1 MSKNT
6 SVRVSLNVDANVDS
20 ARKSLN
26 SLQDSLRRIQTERI
40 EIIDDIALK
49 NASKAALDLQRH
61 LQASVNVDTGKIDL
75 TRFSQSLKQ
84 SGQNLE
90 YFYSSFKAMGSTG
103 EQAFLNLSKSIALS
117 DAGMIRLGGRLDDFL
132 KTLAKTAKWQIS
144 SNIFTGFE
152 KVLSSAYGY
161 AKDLNRSLNEIRI
174 VSGQNTDQMAKFA
187 KEANRAAKALSSST
201 TDYTDAALIYYQQGL
216 QEEEIAE
223 RTEVTI
229 KMANAAGES
238 AQTVSDQ
245 MTAVWNN
252 FYDGSKSLEY
262 YADVMTALGA
272 ATASSTDEISD
283 GLEKFAATAGT
294 VGLSYEYATTALAT
308 VTAETRQ
315 SADVVGTAFRTLFT
329 RIQGLQLGETA
340 EDGTTLNKYSAA
352 LDAVGVNIKNASGE
366 LKGMDQIL
374 AELGDRWGKLSQDT
388 KIALAQT
395 VGGARQYT
403 TLISLMDNWDK
414 FQKNLDVTNTAEGTL
429 QEQADIYAESWEAAS
444 ERVGA
449 AAEEIYSKLL
459 NDEFF
464 IDILNGFEKFLG
476 GVSDV
481 VDGLGGMKGMLLA
494 ISTII
499 MRRYAKEIPGVLS
512 NLGANL
518 GLITGKA
525 REESQKI
532 QKQNASLLTQMVGE
546 KGINRTATERAKTL
560 EVVNSINM
568 ELAAKWDQ
576 LTEKERQFYQ
586 QKIDLV
592 QAIGE
597 EIQETA
603 KEIVTLEKTIDNQ
616 RTQIPDA
623 IKSSEMSSR
632 KKSTARKKFQ
642 TFEADLITLGTIE
655 TLRTSLGGQNRSWQ
669 DNPILSG
676 REGQQEFNRRKK
688 VMSSYLDGLKSKN
701 IEGLDENVLKGYKRQ
716 IESASQDKIEEVWKK
731 ISSEIDSVFESAIKT
746 TSKKIEKNKEYLK
759 QIPGVAEQIDEFATN
774 VVYKAQLDASNEIN
788 RNTQK
793 GLKDE
798 DIPHIT
804 KNAEVYSYY
813 ASQVMQVAF
822 SYQSASQALKVWKD
836 ENASLSD
843 KLIST
848 ATSVGSIAGFI
859 GQLGSES
866 NIKQLA
872 NMAMGLKK
880 FNDIG
885 TDSKNVLR
893 EMANNGAMTAGGMS
907 ALAKTLGPLALKFAG
922 IAAVAVA
929 VGFAI
934 KGLINLVNEEKNAAE
949 NAIKTHN
956 EAKQNYKELREEIN
970 RVKDSLENYE
980 SSIKTIDSLVKGTQA
995 WREQVSALNIEM
1007 LDLLEKY
1014 DFLREYIT
1022 NENGILVLSDKGKV
1036 ELNKQ
1041 LEKDLLEAEQTVY
1054 TTGMAKASLSN
1065 EQIYSQ
1071 AFSTQSKVSYTGLN
1085 GETVKT
1091 DGVVFT
1097 SKEDLKNIYDTINS
1111 LALTEFDLTDPK
1123 KIAEYFGYE
1132 EESDKNTALIKIIQE
1147 NSENLIKN
1155 AEALQLNNEELKL
1168 NTSQL
1173 GYSYLDDNDK
1183 ESKYASQL
1191 ANSLGRRM
1199 NELVEEEL
1207 DKEDGIGSYKRWK
1220 VISELKKLGQ
1230 YSDVERVVGED
1241 KLRYTDENGDP
1252 QELTYNQAKYI
1263 LAYDKIENSLNDV
1276 TSELGKFKTALQT
1289 FFNTD
1294 GSLTKN
1300 KNLDN
1305 YLFNDADGIEN
1316 GIDFSKASNDELNTY
1331 ISFDGIINDDDANTV
1346 FGVTG
1351 EALKDE
1357 IVKSAREEQQR
1368 RSRQEEQNRE
1378 NFYDLY
1384 LSKLSPEEKK
1394 NYLYTDDVGVQSI
1407 DYGEFADSAMFKVYE
1422 KLKEA
1427 GVDSEEFFGKIDL
1440 SKGMPDIYDFNGW
1453 DKLADSAIEELKQ
1466 EEKVLANQ
1474 AKLAERIES
1483 FKLDEEEIKSYT
1495 KHLQEM
1501 ALSSDA
1507 VADGLEKDAIAAEQ
1521 VAIAGTR
1528 LNRGLDT
1535 VQEKFS
1541 EWQRIF
1547 NNEDITS
1554 SEYAKAM
1561 EEYRNAMADILNMSS
1576 NDISEKFLV
1585 TYFKEVEKAANGDT
1599 EAVEL
1604 LRNKIIEL
1612 QTEKIILEL
1621 NDDQIS
1627 EGLPNAIGLVQ
1638 TFLKDNPLKV
1648 GAEVKEEEFIEIFNE
1663 LIRNSTLT
1671 ATEISRILGS
1681 AFELNLNDDNTID
1694 SMTYLGN
1701 TKNLFNFSNT
1711 KLGGAKTSS
1720 SKDKTKKLD
1729 EELDRYHEIKEVLE
1743 DINREQDRLGKA
1755 KDRAWGGKRIA
1766 LIQQEIDKTEEAIAA
1781 QEEYIRQIEAQA
1793 GTSKGAIAAYG
1804 ATFDEYGRIT
1814 NYSELI
1820 AQQVAIY
1827 NAAIASGVDSQIEAA
1842 EKAYEAFKKALSD
1855 YEETADLL
1863 EEEYEN
1869 LIDKQNELYD
1879 KLLEK
1884 VEYTVEVKLEVSGR
1898 DQAYLDY
1905 LIEKGSSNAYNTAE
1919 NIALIGDKTQDL
1931 INDGNTYR
1939 QGIEDIF
1946 GNHGKDDDFIQQW
1959 LAGKISNE
1967 DLINLGFTEQEIA
1980 KLQEY
1985 ADGLLDVNTKLMELK
2000 NTITEMIISAFQ
2012 DLAEEMQRNIDKISH
2027 LKDVMNS
2034 YKNIIDLVGK
2044 QNLGIDS
2051 KFMGDINQAI
2061 FDTSANNLRANKAKL
2076 DATRD
2081 AYQDVYDMAQT
2092 ANAKWQEAQ
2101 ANSENYTEAE
2111 LDELEATAAAF
2122 NDSLSEMETE
2132 VQNAEEAFLTSW
2144 QDALQAAAD
2153 MYNQA
2158 VENAISDFEDTMSA
2172 GFGSLDSL
2180 LEVYEQSKTIS
2191 SQYLEEYQ
2199 QIYELS
2205 KLTRN
2210 INNSIDDTDNIAGK
2224 EKLRDLLFEIEEM
2237 QRNGVEMSQY
2247 DLEYLQKRYDLRLA
2261 EIALE
2266 DAQNAKSQVRMVRD
2280 AEGNWNYTYTADD
2293 SAVDNARQN
2302 YEDKLYALQELSS
2315 EYLDTIGQQ
2324 WIQAEK
2330 EWAQALQAIYLDTTL
2345 TEEERKNRIEQTN
2358 EFYRQRFQYFTGEIE
2373 KATGNN
2379 QKLYERDWMA
2389 YSAKTGY
2396 QIANN
2401 ESFQMSFNDTILGTI
2416 YDGVNSI
2423 EELHSNLNT
2432 AMGAPGIEG
2441 SLLGTLDSSY
2451 KQWSANVD
2459 FAMDMAGTSVE
2470 DFASVVE
2477 DMADT
2482 VATDG
2487 EQAAKDVED
2496 QGKRVGDTFDGIKT
2510 AVDTWLTAYSTSIAS
2525 AIAENEKLV
2534 TSIQKIATAYLTALK
2549 AQDSFNGSNTGG
2561 GGNPDS
2567 STPKP
2572 GDPSQTPPQT
2582 PPETGGST
2590 PIQGDCTVNIIVVK
2604 PETGA
2609 SVTINNVPTI
2619 LLSVPYGEEYV
2630 YTVSAP
2636 GYITQ
2641 SGREKAMTHS
2651 IVKRISLT
2659 KKSSIGGGNAAH
2671 ASNTEMSLFDT
2682 GGYTGEWG
2690 SSGRIAMLHEKEL
2703 VLNPPDTKNM
2713 LQTIGIVR
2721 EIARSID
2728 LNAISASQGLGGL
2741 IAQTLHSSNQTLDQ
2755 QVTIYAEFP
2764 NAVDHTEIEEA
2775 FNTLVNTASQY
2786 ANRKL

>member
-90 YFYSSFKAMGSTG
+90 HFYNSFKAMGSTG

-444 ERVGA
+444 ERVGT

-476 GVSDV
+476 GISDV

-512 NLGANL
+512 NIGANL

-532 QKQNASLLTQMVGE
+532 QKQNANLLTQMVGE
-546 KGINRTATERAKTL
+546 KGINRTAAERAKTL

-603 KEIVTLEKTIDNQ
+603 KEIVTLEKTIDSQ
-616 RTQIPDA
+616 RMQIPEA
-623 IKSSEMSSR
+623 ISSSEMSSR
-632 KKSTARKKFQ
+632 KKRTAKTKFQ
-642 TFEADLITLGTIE
+642 AFETGLKTLGTIE
-655 TLRTSLGGQNRSWQ
+655 TLRTSLGGQVKSWS

-676 REGQQEFNRRKK
+676 KEGQQEFNRRKK
-688 VMSSYLDGLKSKN
+688 VMSSYLDGLKSKK
-701 IEGLDENVLKGYKRQ
+701 IEGLDGDILEGYKRQ
-716 IESASQDKIEEVWKK
+716 IESASQDKIEKVWEEV
-731 ISSEIDSVFESAIKT
+731 SSKIDSAFESAIKKT
-746 TSKKIEKNKEYLK
+746 GEDVGKNKKYLK
-759 QIPGVAEQIDEFATN
+759 KIPGVAEQIDEFATN
-774 VVYKAQLDASNEIN
+774 VMYKAQLDTANEIN
-788 RNTQK
+788 RNTQV

-848 ATSVGSIAGFI
+848 ATSLGSIAGFI

-872 NMAMGLKK
+872 NMASGLERAANLAPDLKLALK
-880 FNDIG
+880 
-885 TDSKNVLR
+885 
-893 EMANNGAMTAGGMS
+893 EMSTTGVKTAGGMS
-907 ALAKTLGPLALKFAG
+907 ALAKTLGPLALKFVG
-922 IAAVAVA
+922 VTAAVAALTV
-929 VGFAI
+929 VGIGLYNWYNKDAI
-934 KGLINLVNEEKNAAE
+934 RAKRANETYQESKQIIDDVTASYEKLNTTLSAYNE
-949 NAIKTHN
+949 N
-956 EAKQNYKELREEIN
+956 
-970 RVKDSLENYE
+970 VKV
-980 SSIKTIDSLVKGTQA
+980 IDTLVKGTSEWNQKVNEVNTSVLELMENYIGLSSYIKNINGVLTIT
-995 WREQVSALNIEM
+995 RDGFTFLEEEQKKRLQVANLGQNLLGAYRNKTSSDENFTETARSITYEFVEGNSTRKTIDKETLSILIENI
-1007 LDLLEKY
+1007 KTQGSG
-1014 DFLREYIT
+1014 F
-1022 NENGILVLSDKGKV
+1022 LSDKNEIAK
-1036 ELNKQ
+1036 
-1041 LEKDLLEAEQTVY
+1041 LLPGYGSDINEALQ
-1054 TTGMAKASLSN
+1054 
-1065 EQIYSQ
+1065 YSQ
-1071 AFSTQSKVSYTGLN
+1071 
-1085 GETVKT
+1085 
-1091 DGVVFT
+1091 
-1097 SKEDLKNIYDTINS
+1097 
-1111 LALTEFDLTDPK
+1111 
-1123 KIAEYFGYE
+1123 
-1132 EESDKNTALIKIIQE
+1132 
-1147 NSENLIKN
+1147 ENLIDAIYKN
-1155 AEALQLNNEELKL
+1155 SQEIINLSTILEDNNRKEKLYTQELGKTLLGSELEGTYSPEAFAQAYGDKAYQKALDLYENEYKDKAGGYRDIKIQKAYEKLIGAQASSNEKDNMGRYFVDGEWKDISDDTARWALAMDAVINPTNALAGGAQDAANELQNFKDILWQINNNGGITGNSDFDSILLSGDNNLNDDQDTFDFTSLTEDQLNNYRDNPALYMNNIGSMDDDYLKAIWG
-1168 NTSQL
+1168 TSDTEVIGDKIALAIGKAIEAKETAKNQL
-1173 GYSYLDDNDK
+1173 QTSTIDTIKENYRIANANSDRYK
-1183 ESKYASQL
+1183 ESDLSGIYNNENLWNSPYDKSSL
-1191 ANSLGRRM
+1191 ISKIDFKNANLTSETWWSDAIAQAERLLQIEDRIAEK
-1199 NELVEEEL
+1199 NIEL
-1207 DKEDGIGSYKRWK
+1207 DA
-1220 VISELKKLGQ
+1220 Q
-1230 YSDVERVVGED
+1230 
-1241 KLRYTDENGDP
+1241 
-1252 QELTYNQAKYI
+1252 
-1263 LAYDKIENSLNDV
+1263 IENFGLNKDDIQDYANHLQDV
-1276 TSELGKFKTALQT
+1276 
-1289 FFNTD
+1289 
-1294 GSLTKN
+1294 
-1300 KNLDN
+1300 
-1305 YLFNDADGIEN
+1305 
-1316 GIDFSKASNDELNTY
+1316 
-1331 ISFDGIINDDDANTV
+1331 
-1346 FGVTG
+1346 
-1351 EALKDE
+1351 
-1357 IVKSAREEQQR
+1357 
-1368 RSRQEEQNRE
+1368 
-1378 NFYDLY
+1378 
-1384 LSKLSPEEKK
+1384 
-1394 NYLYTDDVGVQSI
+1394 
-1407 DYGEFADSAMFKVYE
+1407 ADSAENVADY
-1422 KLKEA
+1422 LKE
-1427 GVDSEEFFGKIDL
+1427 
-1440 SKGMPDIYDFNGW
+1440 
-1453 DKLADSAIEELKQ
+1453 DSA
-1466 EEKVLANQ
+1466 A
-1474 AKLAERIES
+1474 AKE
-1483 FKLDEEEIKSYT
+1483 
-1495 KHLQEM
+1495 
-1501 ALSSDA
+1501 
-1507 VADGLEKDAIAAEQ
+1507 
-1521 VAIAGTR
+1521 VAISATR

-1535 VQEKFS
+1535 LQENLIDWEKVLNREGLDKSSKDYADTIIKLKDATADVLNIDSNELTEDFVVKH
-1541 EWQRIF
+1541 F
-1547 NNEDITS
+1547 EDIKLAAQGDIEAIEKLQQVYSESYVDQLKTVVGTNEQFAKNLNGLS
-1554 SEYAKAM
+1554 SEIANFAKENNIVVGASIDLDATGFVETLNTIMAEVPEAKAIIKDLL
-1561 EEYRNAMADILNMSS
+1561 ESLGYSVVIGEDAISS
-1576 NDISEKFLV
+1576 LV
-1585 TYFKEVEKAANGDT
+1585 
-1599 EAVEL
+1599 
-1604 LRNKIIEL
+1604 
-1612 QTEKIILEL
+1612 
-1621 NDDQIS
+1621 
-1627 EGLPNAIGLVQ
+1627 
-1638 TFLKDNPLKV
+1638 
-1648 GAEVKEEEFIEIFNE
+1648 
-1663 LIRNSTLT
+1663 
-1671 ATEISRILGS
+1671 
-1681 AFELNLNDDNTID
+1681 
-1694 SMTYLGN
+1694 YLGN
-1701 TKNLFNFSNT
+1701 VADKINYSNT
-1711 KLGGAKTSS
+1711 KAGGAKLKNSGA
-1720 SKDKTKKLD
+1720 DKTKKLD

-1985 ADGLLDVNTKLMELK
+1985 ADGLLEVNTKLMELK

-2027 LKDVMNS
+2027 LKDIMNS

-2061 FDTSANNLRANKAKL
+2061 FDTSANSLRANKAKL

-2132 VQNAEEAFLTSW
+2132 VQNAEQAFLTSW

-2396 QIANN
+2396 QIADN
-2401 ESFQMSFNDTILGTI
+2401 ESFQTSFNDTILGTI

-2423 EELHSNLNT
+2423 EELHGNLNT

-2459 FAMDMAGTSVE
+2459 LAMDMAGTSVG
-2470 DFASVVE
+2470 DFAGAVKG
-2477 DMADT
+2477 MAGT

-2496 QGKRVGDTFDGIKT
+2496 QGKRVGDTFNGIKT

-2525 AIAENEKLV
+2525 AISENEKLV
-2534 TSIQKIATAYLTALK
+2534 TSIQKIAAAYLAALK

-2561 GGNPDS
+2561 GSNPDN

-2572 GDPSQTPPQT
+2572 SDPPSSGG
-2582 PPETGGST
+2582 GGSSNDRMCLFT
-2590 PIQGDCTVNIIVVK
+2590 ITAIDPHDAAVYIDGELSNAKNVK
-2604 PETGA
+2604 
-2609 SVTINNVPTI
+2609 
-2619 LLSVPYGEEYV
+2619 YGE
-2630 YTVSAP
+2630 TVHWRVSKP
-2636 GYITQ
+2636 GYKTKQDSIVMTKDHYERVTLDKNSFNSLQ
-2641 SGREKAMTHS
+2641 SGGYYRNDERMLAY
-2651 IVKRISLT
+2651 
-2659 KKSSIGGGNAAH
+2659 
-2671 ASNTEMSLFDT
+2671 DT

-2721 EIARSID
+2721 EIARNID

>member
-90 YFYSSFKAMGSTG
+90 HFYNSFKAMGSTG

-132 KTLAKTAKWQIS
+132 KTLGKTAKWQIS

-444 ERVGA
+444 ERVGT

-512 NLGANL
+512 NIGANL

-532 QKQNASLLTQMVGE
+532 QKQNASLLTQMVNE

-616 RTQIPDA
+616 RTQIPEA
-623 IKSSEMSSR
+623 INKSKAGA
-632 KKSTARKKFQ
+632 KKRNAANAAFQ
-642 TFEADLITLGTIE
+642 TFETDLITLGTIE
-655 TLRTSLGGQNRSWQ
+655 TLRTSLGGQTGSWH

-676 REGQQEFNRRKK
+676 KEGQQEFNRRKK
-688 VMSSYLDGLKSKN
+688 VMSSYLSDLESKN
-701 IEGLDENVLKGYKRQ
+701 IKGLDENVLKRYKRQ
-716 IESASQDKIEEVWKK
+716 IESASQDKIEEVWEK
-731 ISSEIDSVFESAIKT
+731 ISSEIDSAFESAIRE
-746 TSKKIEKNKEYLK
+746 TSKKVEGAKTDLK
-759 QIPGVAEQIDEFATN
+759 KIPGMAEQIDEFATN
-774 VVYKAQLDASNEIN
+774 VVYKAQLDTSNEIN
-788 RNTQK
+788 RNTQV

-848 ATSVGSIAGFI
+848 ATSLGSIAGFI

-872 NMAMGLKK
+872 NMASGLERAGNLAPDLKLALK
-880 FNDIG
+880 
-885 TDSKNVLR
+885 
-893 EMANNGAMTAGGMS
+893 EMSTTGVKTAGGMS

-922 IAAVAVA
+922 VTAAVAALTV
-929 VGFAI
+929 VGIGLYNWYNKDAI
-934 KGLINLVNEEKNAAE
+934 RAKRANETYQESKQIIDDVTASYEKLNTTLSAYNE
-949 NAIKTHN
+949 N
-956 EAKQNYKELREEIN
+956 
-970 RVKDSLENYE
+970 VKV
-980 SSIKTIDSLVKGTQA
+980 IDTLVKGTSEWNQKVN
-995 WREQVSALNIEM
+995 EVNTTVLELMENYNGLSSYIKNTNGVLTISAEG
-1007 LDLLEKY
+1007 EKY
-1014 DFLREYIT
+1014 IR
-1022 NENGILVLSDKGKV
+1022 
-1036 ELNKQ
+1036 
-1041 LEKDLLEAEQTVY
+1041 AEQD
-1054 TTGMAKASLSN
+1054 KRLQIASLGQNVLGAYKNRTKTRENIAKTAESIWYYEQDSYDNSSKAKYLDEKTLQKILEEVKTEGSGFLNDLDKISNALFGKNYESLDQTNKNLINAINKNSN
-1065 EQIYSQ
+1065 EI
-1071 AFSTQSKVSYTGLN
+1071 
-1085 GETVKT
+1085 
-1091 DGVVFT
+1091 
-1097 SKEDLKNIYDTINS
+1097 INLS
-1111 LALTEFDLTDPK
+1111 
-1123 KIAEYFGYE
+1123 
-1132 EESDKNTALIKIIQE
+1132 NIQE
-1147 NSENLIKN
+1147 D
-1155 AEALQLNNEELKL
+1155 NNR
-1168 NTSQL
+1168 
-1173 GYSYLDDNDK
+1173 K
-1183 ESKYASQL
+1183 EKF
-1191 ANSLGRRM
+1191 
-1199 NELVEEEL
+1199 
-1207 DKEDGIGSYKRWK
+1207 
-1220 VISELKKLGQ
+1220 
-1230 YSDVERVVGED
+1230 
-1241 KLRYTDENGDP
+1241 YT
-1252 QELTYNQAKYI
+1252 Q
-1263 LAYDKIENSLNDV
+1263 
-1276 TSELGKFKTALQT
+1276 ELGKTLLGSELEGTYSPEAFAQAYGDKAYQKALDLYETKYRDKAIGGFTDRQIQKEYERLIGAQASSNEGENMGRYFVDGEWKDISDDTARWALAMDAVINPTDALANGAQDAADELQNFKDILWQINNDGGITGNSDFDSILLSGDNNLNDDQDTFDFTSLAEDQLENYFKNSYLYMDKINLMGDEELEAIWGTSDTEVISDKIALAIGKAIEAKETAKNQLQT
-1289 FFNTD
+1289 STIDSIKENYRIANANSD
-1294 GSLTKN
+1294 RYKNSDLSGIYNNENLWNSPYDKSSLISKIDFKN
-1300 KNLDN
+1300 ANLTSETWWSNAIAQAERLLQIEDRIAEKNIELD
-1305 YLFNDADGIEN
+1305 AQIEN
-1316 GIDFSKASNDELNTY
+1316 FGLN
-1331 ISFDGIINDDDANTV
+1331 
-1346 FGVTG
+1346 
-1351 EALKDE
+1351 K
-1357 IVKSAREEQQR
+1357 
-1368 RSRQEEQNRE
+1368 
-1378 NFYDLY
+1378 
-1384 LSKLSPEEKK
+1384 
-1394 NYLYTDDVGVQSI
+1394 DDVQ
-1407 DYGEFADSAMFKVYE
+1407 DYANHLQDVADSAENVADY
-1422 KLKEA
+1422 LKE
-1427 GVDSEEFFGKIDL
+1427 
-1440 SKGMPDIYDFNGW
+1440 
-1453 DKLADSAIEELKQ
+1453 DSA
-1466 EEKVLANQ
+1466 A
-1474 AKLAERIES
+1474 AKE
-1483 FKLDEEEIKSYT
+1483 
-1495 KHLQEM
+1495 
-1501 ALSSDA
+1501 
-1507 VADGLEKDAIAAEQ
+1507 
-1521 VAIAGTR
+1521 VAISATR

-1535 VQEKFS
+1535 LQENLIDWEKVLNREGLDKSSKDYADTIIKLKDATADVLNIDSNELTEDFVVKH
-1541 EWQRIF
+1541 F
-1547 NNEDITS
+1547 EDIKLAAQGDIEAIERLQQVYSEGYVDQLKTVVGTNEQFAKNLNGLS
-1554 SEYAKAM
+1554 SEIANFAKENNIEVGASIDLDATGFVETLNTIMAKVPEAKAIIKDLL
-1561 EEYRNAMADILNMSS
+1561 ESLGYSVVIGEDAISS
-1576 NDISEKFLV
+1576 LV
-1585 TYFKEVEKAANGDT
+1585 
-1599 EAVEL
+1599 
-1604 LRNKIIEL
+1604 
-1612 QTEKIILEL
+1612 
-1621 NDDQIS
+1621 
-1627 EGLPNAIGLVQ
+1627 
-1638 TFLKDNPLKV
+1638 
-1648 GAEVKEEEFIEIFNE
+1648 
-1663 LIRNSTLT
+1663 
-1671 ATEISRILGS
+1671 
-1681 AFELNLNDDNTID
+1681 
-1694 SMTYLGN
+1694 YLGN
-1701 TKNLFNFSNT
+1701 VADKINYSNT
-1711 KLGGAKTSS
+1711 KAGGAKLKNSGA
-1720 SKDKTKKLD
+1720 DKTKKLD

-1766 LIQQEIDKTEEAIAA
+1766 LIQQEIDKTEEAIVA

-1820 AQQVAIY
+1820 AQQVALY

-1946 GNHGKDDDFIQQW
+1946 RNHGKDDDFIQQW

-1985 ADGLLDVNTKLMELK
+1985 ADGLLEVNTKLMEIK
-2000 NTITEMIISAFQ
+2000 NTITEMVLSAFQ
-2012 DLAEEMQRNIDKISH
+2012 DLAGEMQRNIDKISH

-2051 KFMGDINQAI
+2051 KFMGDINQTI
-2061 FDTSANNLRANKAKL
+2061 FDTSANSLRANKAKL

-2081 AYQDVYDMAQT
+2081 AYQDVYEMAQT

-2224 EKLRDLLFEIEEM
+2224 EKLRDLLLEIEEM

-2396 QIANN
+2396 QIADN

-2423 EELHSNLNT
+2423 EELHGKLNT

-2470 DFASVVE
+2470 DFAGVVE

-2487 EQAAKDVED
+2487 EQAAEDVED
-2496 QGKRVGDTFDGIKT
+2496 QGKRVGETFDGIKT
-2510 AVDTWLTAYSTSIAS
+2510 AVNNWLTAYSKSIAS
-2525 AIAENEKLV
+2525 AISENEKLV
-2534 TSIQKIATAYLTALK
+2534 TSIQKIAAAYLAALN

-2561 GGNPDS
+2561 GGNPNS

-2572 GDPSQTPPQT
+2572 GDSSSSGG
-2582 PPETGGST
+2582 GGSSNDRMCLFT
-2590 PIQGDCTVNIIVVK
+2590 ITAVDPHDAEVYIDGELSNAKNVKQGETVRWR
-2604 PETGA
+2604 
-2609 SVTINNVPTI
+2609 
-2619 LLSVPYGEEYV
+2619 
-2630 YTVSAP
+2630 VSKP
-2636 GYITQ
+2636 GYKTKYGSIIMTKDHYEPVTLDKNSSNSLQ
-2641 SGREKAMTHS
+2641 SGGYNSRGEWIPAY
-2651 IVKRISLT
+2651 
-2659 KKSSIGGGNAAH
+2659 
-2671 ASNTEMSLFDT
+2671 DT

>member
-1 MSKNT
+1 MANNT
-6 SVRVSLNVDANVDS
+6 SVRVSLNVEANVDS
-20 ARKSLN
+20 AKKSLN
-26 SLQDSLRRIQTERI
+26 SLQDSLRKIQTERI

-90 YFYSSFKAMGSTG
+90 HFYNSFKAMGSTG

-132 KTLAKTAKWQIS
+132 KTLGKTAKWQIS

-340 EDGTTLNKYSAA
+340 EDGTTLNKYSSA
-352 LDAVGVNIKNASGE
+352 LDAVGVNIKNTSGE

-444 ERVGA
+444 ERVGT

-476 GVSDV
+476 GISNV

-512 NLGANL
+512 NIGANL

-532 QKQNASLLTQMVGE
+532 QKQNASFLTQMVGE
-546 KGINRTATERAKTL
+546 KGISRTATERAKTL

-568 ELAAKWDQ
+568 ELASKWDQ

-592 QAIGE
+592 QTIGE

-603 KEIVTLEKTIDNQ
+603 KEIVALEKTIDNQ
-616 RTQIPDA
+616 RTQIPNA
-623 IKSSEMSSR
+623 INNSKAGR
-632 KKSTARKKFQ
+632 KKIGKANAAFQ
-642 TFEADLITLGTIE
+642 TFETDLITLGTIE
-655 TLRTSLGGQNRSWQ
+655 TLRTSLGGQDRSWN

-688 VMSSYLDGLKSKN
+688 VMSSYLDDLKSKK
-701 IEGLDENVLKGYKRQ
+701 IKGLGENVLKGYRSQ
-716 IESASQDKIEEVWKK
+716 IESASQDKIEEIWKN
-731 ISSEIDSVFESAIKT
+731 ISSEIDKAFENAINE
-746 TSKKIEKNKEYLK
+746 TSKKIEDAKTDLK
-759 QIPGVAEQIDEFATN
+759 QIPGMAEQIDEFATN
-774 VVYKAQLDASNEIN
+774 VVYKAQLEASNEIN
-788 RNTQK
+788 RNTQT

-885 TDSKNVLR
+885 TDSQNVLR

-922 IAAVAVA
+922 IAAIAVV

-1022 NENGILVLSDKGKV
+1022 NENGILVLSDKGKI

-1085 GETVKT
+1085 GEIVKT

-1123 KIAEYFGYE
+1123 KIAEYFGYG

-1220 VISELKKLGQ
+1220 VISELKKLDQ

-1241 KLRYTDENGDP
+1241 KLSYTDENGDP
-1252 QELTYNQAKYI
+1252 QELTYNEAKYI

-1316 GIDFSKASNDELNTY
+1316 GIDFSKASDDELNAY
-1331 ISFDGIINDDDANTV
+1331 INFNGTINDDDANTV

-1384 LSKLSPEEKK
+1384 LSKLSSEEQK
-1394 NYLYTDDVGVQSI
+1394 NYLYTDEVSGVQSI
-1407 DYGEFADSAMFKVYE
+1407 DYGKFADSAIFKVYE

-1427 GVDSEEFFGKIDL
+1427 GIDPEEFFGKIDL
-1440 SKGMPDIYDFNGW
+1440 SKGMPDISDFNSW
-1453 DKLADSAIEELKQ
+1453 NKLADSAIEELKQ

-1507 VADGLEKDAIAAEQ
+1507 VADGLEKDAVAAEQ

-1547 NNEDITS
+1547 NSEDITS
-1554 SEYAKAM
+1554 SEYAKAI

-1576 NDISEKFLV
+1576 NDISEEFLV

-1627 EGLPNAIGLVQ
+1627 EDLPNAIGLVQ

-1648 GAEVKEEEFIEIFNE
+1648 GAEVKEEEFIKIFNE

-1711 KLGGAKTSS
+1711 KLGGAKASS
-1720 SKDKTKKLD
+1720 SKDKIKKLD

-1884 VEYTVEVKLEVSGR
+1884 VEYTVEVKLEVSER

-1905 LIEKGSSNAYNTAE
+1905 LIEKGSNNAYDTAE

-1939 QGIEDIF
+1939 RGIEDIF
-1946 GNHGKDDDFIQQW
+1946 RNHGKDDDFIQQW

-1985 ADGLLDVNTKLMELK
+1985 ADGLLEVNTKLMEIK
-2000 NTITEMIISAFQ
+2000 NTITEMVLSAFQ
-2012 DLAEEMQRNIDKISH
+2012 DLAGEMQRNIDKISH

-2061 FDTSANNLRANKAKL
+2061 FDTSANSLRANKAKL
-2076 DATRD
+2076 DATRE
-2081 AYQDVYDMAQT
+2081 AYQDVYEMAQT

-2122 NDSLSEMETE
+2122 DDALSEMETE

-2224 EKLRDLLFEIEEM
+2224 EKLRDLLLEIEEM

-2266 DAQNAKSQVRMVRD
+2266 DAQNAKSQVRMARD

-2396 QIANN
+2396 QIADN

-2423 EELHSNLNT
+2423 EELHSKLNT

-2459 FAMDMAGTSVE
+2459 FAMDMAGTSVGE
-2470 DFASVVE
+2470 FAGAVE

-2487 EQAAKDVED
+2487 EQAAEDVED
-2496 QGKRVGDTFDGIKT
+2496 QGKRVGETFDGIKT
-2510 AVDTWLTAYSTSIAS
+2510 AVNNWLTAYSKSIAS
-2525 AIAENEKLV
+2525 AISENEKLV
-2534 TSIQKIATAYLTALK
+2534 TSIQKIAKAYLEALD
-2549 AQDSFNGSNTGG
+2549 AQDSFNGSNMGSDNP
-2561 GGNPDS
+2561 GN

-2572 GDPSQTPPQT
+2572 SDPPSDDDDDSGSNDRMCLFTIIALDPQDAAVYIDDEPLNSKSVKQNT
-2582 PPETGGST
+2582 
-2590 PIQGDCTVNIIVVK
+2590 IIRWK
-2604 PETGA
+2604 
-2609 SVTINNVPTI
+2609 
-2619 LLSVPYGEEYV
+2619 
-2630 YTVSAP
+2630 VSKP
-2636 GYITQ
+2636 GYRTKQGSHKMVTDYLERVTLDKNSSNSIQ
-2641 SGREKAMTHS
+2641 SGGYDKNGIWIPAY
-2651 IVKRISLT
+2651 
-2659 KKSSIGGGNAAH
+2659 
-2671 ASNTEMSLFDT
+2671 DT